1 MKQKLLTDI
10 ELDVQGLKYLAD
22 LYSKEPAQAVAELLK
37 NNILHMQGCL
47 DEMLQELL
55 SVQENSVASVAEA
68 PAVETETASVAD
80 EIIVVEEPVIAE
92 EPVVAEGPVI
102 VEEPVVVEEPVIVEE
117 SLVIEESSVIEEPI
131 VEISAPAEVEMEPE
145 YKPSV
150 LGESIKLTESLRR
163 AISLND
169 SFRFS
174 RELFGGDVELMNRV
188 LEQLSVMSSYKTA
201 LAFLSSKVNLN
212 EESEALNDFL
222 ELMKKYFNQPA

>member
-68 PAVETETASVAD
+68 PVVEAETAAVAD
-80 EIIVVEEPVIAE
+80 EIIVVEEPFIVE
-92 EPVVAEGPVI
+92 EPVIAEGPVI
-102 VEEPVVVEEPVIVEE
+102 EEEPVIVEE

-212 EESEALNDFL
+212 EENEALNDFL

>member
-68 PAVETETASVAD
+68 PVVEAETATVAD
-80 EIIVVEEPVIAE
+80 EIIVVEEPVIA
-92 EPVVAEGPVI
+92 
-102 VEEPVVVEEPVIVEE
+102 EEPVVVEEPVIVEE

-131 VEISAPAEVEMEPE
+131 VEISAPAEVEPEPE

>member
-68 PAVETETASVAD
+68 PVVEAETATVAD
-80 EIIVVEEPVIAE
+80 EIIVVEEPVIA
-92 EPVVAEGPVI
+92 
-102 VEEPVVVEEPVIVEE
+102 EEPVVVEEPVIVEE

-212 EESEALNDFL
+212 EENEALNDFL

>member
-68 PAVETETASVAD
+68 PVVEAETATVAD

-92 EPVVAEGPVI
+92 GPVIAEEPVVA
-102 VEEPVVVEEPVIVEE
+102 EEPVIVEE

>member
-10 ELDVQGLKYLAD
+10 ELDVHGLKYLTD

-68 PAVETETASVAD
+68 PAVDTETAAVAD
-80 EIIVVEEPVIAE
+80 EIIVAEESVIAE
-92 EPVVAEGPVI
+92 EPIIE
-102 VEEPVVVEEPVIVEE
+102 EEPVVVEEPVIVEE
-117 SLVIEESSVIEEPI
+117 SLVIEEPSVIEEPV
-131 VEISAPAEVEMEPE
+131 VEISAPVEVEPEPE

-201 LAFLSSKVNLN
+201 LAFLSSKVNIN

-222 ELMKKYFNQPA
+222 ELMKKYFNQSA

>member
-10 ELDVQGLKYLAD
+10 ELDVQGLKYLAV

-68 PAVETETASVAD
+68 PVVEAETATVA
-80 EIIVVEEPVIAE
+80 EEPVIAEGPVIEEEAVVVEEPVIAE
-92 EPVVAEGPVI
+92 E
-102 VEEPVVVEEPVIVEE
+102 
-117 SLVIEESSVIEEPI
+117 SFVIEEPSVIEEPI
-131 VEISAPAEVEMEPE
+131 VEISVPAEVEMELE

>member
-68 PAVETETASVAD
+68 PVVEAETATVAD

-92 EPVVAEGPVI
+92 GPVI
-102 VEEPVVVEEPVIVEE
+102 EEEPVVVEEPVIVEE

>member
-10 ELDVQGLKYLAD
+10 ELDVHGLKYLTD

-68 PAVETETASVAD
+68 PAVEAETAAVAD
-80 EIIVVEEPVIAE
+80 EIIVEEEPII
-92 EPVVAEGPVI
+92 AEGPVI
-102 VEEPVVVEEPVIVEE
+102 EEEPVVIEEPVIVEE
-117 SLVIEESSVIEEPI
+117 SLVIEEPSVIEEPI
-131 VEISAPAEVEMEPE
+131 VEINAPAEVEPEPE

>member
-68 PAVETETASVAD
+68 PVVEAETAAVAD
-80 EIIVVEEPVIAE
+80 EIIVAEEPVIAE
-92 EPVVAEGPVI
+92 G
-102 VEEPVVVEEPVIVEE
+102 PVVVEEPVIVEE

-131 VEISAPAEVEMEPE
+131 VEISASAEVEMEPE

-212 EESEALNDFL
+212 EENEALNDFL

>member
-68 PAVETETASVAD
+68 PVVEAETATVAD
-80 EIIVVEEPVIAE
+80 EIIVAEEPVIAE
-92 EPVVAEGPVI
+92 G
-102 VEEPVVVEEPVIVEE
+102 PVVVEEPVIVEE
-117 SLVIEESSVIEEPI
+117 SLVIEESSVIDEPI
-131 VEISAPAEVEMEPE
+131 VEISAPAEVEPEPE

>member
-68 PAVETETASVAD
+68 PVVEAETAAVAD
-80 EIIVVEEPVIAE
+80 EIIVAEEPVIAE
-92 EPVVAEGPVI
+92 G
-102 VEEPVVVEEPVIVEE
+102 PVVVEEPVIVEE

>member
-10 ELDVQGLKYLAD
+10 ELDVHGLKYLTD

-68 PAVETETASVAD
+68 PAVDTETAAVAD
-80 EIIVVEEPVIAE
+80 EIIVAEESVIAE
-92 EPVVAEGPVI
+92 EPVIE
-102 VEEPVVVEEPVIVEE
+102 EEPVVVEEPVIVEE
-117 SLVIEESSVIEEPI
+117 SLVIEEPSVIEEPV
-131 VEISAPAEVEMEPE
+131 VEISAPVEVEPEPE

-201 LAFLSSKVNLN
+201 LAFLSSKVNIN

-222 ELMKKYFNQPA
+222 ELMKKYFNQSA

>member
-68 PAVETETASVAD
+68 PVVEAETATVAD

-92 EPVVAEGPVI
+92 GPVI
-102 VEEPVVVEEPVIVEE
+102 EEEPVVVEEPVIVEE
-117 SLVIEESSVIEEPI
+117 SLVIEESSVIDEPI

>member
-10 ELDVQGLKYLAD
+10 ELDVHGLKYLTD

-68 PAVETETASVAD
+68 PAVETETAAVAD
-80 EIIVVEEPVIAE
+80 EIIVEEEPIIAEGSVIEE
-92 EPVVAEGPVI
+92 EPVVI
-102 VEEPVVVEEPVIVEE
+102 EEPVIVEE
-117 SLVIEESSVIEEPI
+117 SLVIEEPSVIEELSVIEEPV
-131 VEISAPAEVEMEPE
+131 VEISAPVEVEPE
-145 YKPSV
+145 NKPSV

>member
-68 PAVETETASVAD
+68 PVVEAETAAVAD
-80 EIIVVEEPVIAE
+80 EIIVAEEPVIAE
-92 EPVVAEGPVI
+92 G
-102 VEEPVVVEEPVIVEE
+102 PVVVEEPVIVEE

-212 EESEALNDFL
+212 EENEALNDFL

>member
-10 ELDVQGLKYLAD
+10 ELDVHGLKYLTD

-55 SVQENSVASVAEA
+55 SVQENSVVSVAEA
-68 PAVETETASVAD
+68 PVVEAETAAVAD
-80 EIIVVEEPVIAE
+80 EIIVAEEPVIAE
-92 EPVVAEGPVI
+92 EPLIE
-102 VEEPVVVEEPVIVEE
+102 EEPVVIEEPVIVEE
-117 SLVIEESSVIEEPI
+117 SLVIEEPSVIEELSVIEEPV
-131 VEISAPAEVEMEPE
+131 VEISAPVEVEPE

-201 LAFLSSKVNLN
+201 LAFLSSKVNIN

-222 ELMKKYFNQPA
+222 ELMKKYFNQSA

>member
-68 PAVETETASVAD
+68 PVVEAETAAVAD
-80 EIIVVEEPVIAE
+80 EIIVVEEPVIE
-92 EPVVAEGPVI
+92 
-102 VEEPVVVEEPVIVEE
+102 EEPVVVEEPVIVEE

-212 EESEALNDFL
+212 EENEALNDFL

>member
-10 ELDVQGLKYLAD
+10 ELDVHGLKYLAD
-22 LYSKEPAQAVAELLK
+22 LYSKEPTQAVAELLK

-68 PAVETETASVAD
+68 PAVEAETAAVAD
-80 EIIVVEEPVIAE
+80 EIVVAEEPVIAEGTVIAE
-92 EPVVAEGPVI
+92 EPVVAE
-102 VEEPVVVEEPVIVEE
+102 EPVIAEE
-117 SLVIEESSVIEEPI
+117 SFVIEEPSVIEEPI
-131 VEISAPAEVEMEPE
+131 VEISAPAEVEMELE

-222 ELMKKYFNQPA
+222 DLMKKYFNQPA

>member
-68 PAVETETASVAD
+68 PVVEAETATVAD
-80 EIIVVEEPVIAE
+80 EIIVAEEPVIAE
-92 EPVVAEGPVI
+92 GPVI
-102 VEEPVVVEEPVIVEE
+102 EEEPVVVKEPVIVEE

-131 VEISAPAEVEMEPE
+131 VEISAPAEVEPEPE

>member
-68 PAVETETASVAD
+68 PVVEAETATVAD

-92 EPVVAEGPVI
+92 GPVI
-102 VEEPVVVEEPVIVEE
+102 EEEPVVVEEPVIVEE
-117 SLVIEESSVIEEPI
+117 SLVIEESSVIDEPI

-212 EESEALNDFL
+212 EENEALNDFL